1 MNQNNPQNQQNQQ
14 NQNKPFQQMSQQK
27 KVETETMGFDK
38 YVAIALVVGLIAG
51 FVIGQ
56 SVGSNKGKVG
66 KNASSTKSD
75 LVYGG
80 EDEVNEDEEE
90 SEMVANNETK
100 VSDQKEGNTVVISNI
115 KLDTAYWVA
124 VRDSQSTTKVPYIL
138 GAKRVA
144 AGAYTDLSIYVN
156 RPTVSGK
163 SYDIVFY
170 KDNKA
175 FDYSLAKI
183 VMNGDSVAQ
192 ATFTAN

>member
-56 SVGSNKGKVG
+56 SVGSSKGKVG
-66 KNASSTKSD
+66 KSATSTNSD

-80 EDEVNEDEEE
+80 DDAVNDDTNTEVGMSEEI
-90 SEMVANNETK
+90 K
-100 VSDQKEGNTVVISNI
+100 VDNQSEGNAVIISNI
-115 KLDTAYWVA
+115 KLDTSYWVA

-144 AGAYTDLSIYVN
+144 AGSYTDLSIYVN

-170 KDNKA
+170 KDSKA
-175 FDYSLAKI
+175 FDYSQDKI
-183 VMNGDSVAQ
+183 IMNGDSVAQ

>member
-1 MNQNNPQNQQNQQ
+1 
-14 NQNKPFQQMSQQK
+14 MSQQK

-66 KNASSTKSD
+66 KNATSTNSD
-75 LVYGG
+75 LVYGVG
-80 EDEVNEDEEE
+80 DTTNEDED
-90 SEMVANNETK
+90 SEVVENNEIEI
-100 VSDQKEGNTVVISNI
+100 SDQKEGNTVVVSDI
-115 KLDTAYWVA
+115 KLDTSYWVA

-144 AGAYTDLSIYVN
+144 AGSYTDLDIYVN

-170 KDNKA
+170 KDSKA
-175 FDYSLAKI
+175 FDYSPSKV

>member
-1 MNQNNPQNQQNQQ
+1 MNQNNQQNQQNQQ
-14 NQNKPFQQMSQQK
+14 NQNKSFQQMPQQK
-27 KVETETMGFDK
+27 KVETEKMGFDK

-66 KNASSTKSD
+66 KSATSTTSE
-75 LVYGG
+75 LVFGG
-80 EDEVNEDEEE
+80 KDDTNKDEDKKVVE
-90 SEMVANNETK
+90 NNETK
-100 VSDQKEGNTVVISNI
+100 VSDQKEGNNVVVSNI
-115 KLDTAYWVA
+115 KLGTTYWVA

-138 GAKRVA
+138 GAKHVT
-144 AGAYTDLSIYVN
+144 AGSYADLDIYVN

-170 KDNKA
+170 SDSKT
-175 FDYSLAKI
+175 FDYSAAKI
-183 VMNGDSVAQ
+183 VMNGDSIAQ

>member
-1 MNQNNPQNQQNQQ
+1 MNQNNPQNQHNQQ

-66 KNASSTKSD
+66 KNATSTNSD

-80 EDEVNEDEEE
+80 EDVENDDEEN
-90 SEMVANNETK
+90 SEVVENNEIEI
-100 VSDQKEGNTVVISNI
+100 SDQKEGNSVVISNI
-115 KLDTAYWVA
+115 KLDTSYWVA

-144 AGAYTDLSIYVN
+144 AGNYTNMSIYVN

-170 KDNKA
+170 KDSKA
-175 FDYSLAKI
+175 FDYSPTKI

-192 ATFTAN
+192 ATFQAN